1 MSNRL
6 ITLNADLKKLR
17 DEGYEV
23 EIKSTHLLVHIPYV
37 NSRREIV
44 WGILVAP
51 LDNMAGDLVG
61 KPKDHTLHFAGEMP
75 CDKDGNPIKAILNKS
90 EQKELAEGLEVD
102 HYFSAKPQSGNY
114 VDYYDKITTYSGI
127 ICSHV
132 ACINPEVKPQ
142 THKPV
147 ETDDPDSVFRYLDT
161 NSSRAE
167 IEAISEKLKGL
178 KIAIIGLGGT
188 GSYVLDFLAKT
199 HVKEIHLFDGDSL
212 LSHNAF
218 RSPGAASLEI
228 LREQPKKVRYLES
241 IYSKMHVNIIPH
253 EYNVVASNLDE
264 LLGMNF
270 VFVCMDGG
278 EIKKAIIQKLVNAG
292 IPFVDTGMGVDAIDG
307 LLNGSLR
314 ITTVTKDKKDHV
326 ERRISFSEA
335 GADDYDKNIQI
346 AELNALNAALAIV
359 KWKKLF
365 GFYHD
370 LEKEHHTIYNIDC
383 NQLVNDENTIS

>member
-6 ITLNADLKKLR
+6 ITLNPDLKKLR
-17 DEGYEV
+17 DEGYDIK
-23 EIKSTHLLVHIPYV
+23 IKSVHLLVHIPYV
-37 NSRREIV
+37 NSKREIA
-44 WGILVAP
+44 WGVLVAP

-61 KPKDHTLHFAGEMP
+61 KPKDHTLHFTGEMP
-75 CDKDGNPIKAILNKS
+75 CDKDGNPIKGILNKS
-90 EQKELAEGLEVD
+90 EHKKLAEGLEVD

-114 VDYYDKITTYSGI
+114 ADYYDKITTYSEI
-127 ICSHV
+127 ICSQV
-132 ACINPEVKPQ
+132 ASINPEVKPQ

-147 ETDDPDSVFRYLDT
+147 EPDEPDSVFKYLDT

-178 KIAIIGLGGT
+178 IIAIIGLGGT
-188 GSYVLDFLAKT
+188 GSYVLDFVAKT
-199 HVKEIHLFDGDSL
+199 QVKEIHLFDGDTL

-241 IYSKMHVNIIPH
+241 IYSKMRVNIIPH

-314 ITTVTKDKKDHV
+314 ITTVTKDKKDHI

-370 LEKEHHTIYNIDC
+370 LEKEHQTIYNIDC